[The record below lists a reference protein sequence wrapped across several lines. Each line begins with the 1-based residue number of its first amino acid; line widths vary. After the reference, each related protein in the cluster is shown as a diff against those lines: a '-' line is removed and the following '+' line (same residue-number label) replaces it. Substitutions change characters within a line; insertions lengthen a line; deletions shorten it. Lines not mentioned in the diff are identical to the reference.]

1 MKYVALALMVFC
13 ATAHAEDYAS
23 FELVAG
29 AQLPLGD
36 STWNDAASTSPTGR
50 AGLAYHM
57 GEHLGFAGSLAA
69 TRELGLISRPL
80 THAAEM
86 WRTMFLVHAFYE
98 QRISS
103 RFVIEPRLGVGLDV
117 SFLDYNVA
125 GTTGGGAAAN
135 TSETQVAF
143 ALEPALGAWVD
154 VGVGFQVGGELGLPC
169 TFGRKSDAIGPA
181 GASYSSIEVSLLAGI
196 RVTSLRD

>member
-1 MKYVALALMVFC
+1 MKYVVLAVMVFG
-13 ATAHAEDYAS
+13 ATAHADDYAS
-23 FELVAG
+23 FELAAG

-57 GEHLGFAGSLAA
+57 GEHYGLAGSVAA

-98 QRISS
+98 QRITPHL
-103 RFVIEPRLGVGLDV
+103 VIAPRLGVGVDL
-117 SFLDYNVA
+117 SFTDFNVA
-125 GTTGGGAAAN
+125 SSTGGGEAAN
-135 TSETQVAF
+135 TSETKVAF
-143 ALEPALGAWVD
+143 AVEPALGAWVD
-154 VGVGFQVGGELGLPC
+154 VGVGLQVGGELALPC
-169 TFGRKSDAIGPA
+169 TFGRSSDAVGPA
-181 GASYSSIEVSLLAGI
+181 GASYSSIELSVLAGI